1 MLILYK
7 TVFIFNADEGMILS
21 RDVNIPDGHLIA
33 AKDTDLNLNLITKI
47 SNYHILEVS
56 VYDNSI
62 LEPSTNEENIT
73 YYNKIRESEHF
84 KEFHASYTKDIEDV
98 TLKLNSLVLNDNHVD
113 TKELISTT
121 SDILTKYDN
130 TLQIFDMLHCMR
142 DMDDLTYVHSVNVG
156 LIASIIGKWLNYSEE
171 DIQILTLCGLLHDIG
186 KILIPDEILS
196 KPGRLTDNEFAIM
209 KNHVNLGYSQMVV
222 LVR

>member
-1 MLILYK
+1 
-7 TVFIFNADEGMILS
+7 
-21 RDVNIPDGHLIA
+21 
-33 AKDTDLNLNLITKI
+33 
-47 SNYHILEVS
+47 
-56 VYDNSI
+56 
-62 LEPSTNEENIT
+62 
-73 YYNKIRESEHF
+73 
-84 KEFHASYTKDIEDV
+84 
-98 TLKLNSLVLNDNHVD
+98 
-113 TKELISTT
+113 
-121 SDILTKYDN
+121 
-130 TLQIFDMLHCMR
+130 MR

>member
-1 MLILYK
+1 
-7 TVFIFNADEGMILS
+7 
-21 RDVNIPDGHLIA
+21 
-33 AKDTDLNLNLITKI
+33 
-47 SNYHILEVS
+47 
-56 VYDNSI
+56 
-62 LEPSTNEENIT
+62 
-73 YYNKIRESEHF
+73 
-84 KEFHASYTKDIEDV
+84 
-98 TLKLNSLVLNDNHVD
+98 
-113 TKELISTT
+113 
-121 SDILTKYDN
+121 
-130 TLQIFDMLHCMR
+130 MR

-156 LIASIIGKWLNYSEE
+156 LIASIIGKWLNYSKE